1 MTCTIGIVGGSNW
14 GPNVIRTF
22 AKTPGCTLKVVCDKD
37 PAKLAKMRAELP
49 HLAYTTSYAD
59 LLADPDLDALAIAT
73 DVPSHFELAAAA
85 LRAGKPIFVEKPL
98 TRTVQEAQALLA
110 LARQAGRIVVVDH
123 LLLHHAGIRHLK
135 RVIDRGE
142 LGRVLYLKSA
152 RTNLGKVRTE
162 ENVLWSFAP
171 HDISVVLY
179 LLDALPVSVST
190 QGQAY
195 VTKGVE
201 DLVFVTLK
209 FASGQLAHIHVSW
222 LDPKKERKVVIVGD
236 SKMAVFD
243 DLEAQ
248 EKVKLYD
255 CGVDPRAG
263 KFTDYSGAL
272 TTRFGDIHIPAIKEE
287 EPLLAIAKHFVAC
300 VTGAAP
306 PAAPEHEA
314 GLHVLRVLEAAQKSL
329 DNGGMAVG
337 L

>member
-1 MTCTIGIVGGSNW
+1 MVTLGVVGAGNW
-14 GPNVIRTF
+14 GPNVIRAF
-22 AKTPGCTLKVVCDKD
+22 AKTPGCALKVVCDKD
-37 PAKLAKMRAELP
+37 PAKLAKMQAELP
-49 HLAYTTSYAD
+49 HLRYSTSYTD
-59 LLADPDLDALAIAT
+59 LLQDPELDAVAIAT
-73 DVPSHFELAAAA
+73 DVPSHFELATAA
-85 LRAGKPIFVEKPL
+85 LKAGKHLFVEKPL
-98 TRTVQEAQALLA
+98 TRTAQEAQSLLA
-110 LARQAGRIVVVDH
+110 LGKQTNRLVVVDH
-123 LLLHHAGIRHLK
+123 LLLHHAAIRHLK
-135 RVIDRGE
+135 RVIDGGE
-142 LGRVLYLKSA
+142 LGRVLYLKAA

-171 HDISVVLY
+171 HDISVILY
-179 LLDALPVSVST
+179 LLNGLPTSVSA
-190 QGQAY
+190 QGQAF

-201 DLVFVTLK
+201 DLVFLTLR

-236 SKMAVFD
+236 AKMAIFD

-248 EKVKLYD
+248 EKIRLYD
-255 CGVDPRAG
+255 CGVDPLQG

-287 EPLLAIAKHFVAC
+287 EPLLAIAKHFVGC
-300 VTGAAP
+300 VSGKVV

-329 DNGGMAVG
+329 KNGGMNVG